1 MSATALYG
9 FVAHGIVFGAFIMLL
24 PLGGRRRMLALAAIP
39 VALATGI
46 ASFMHGI
53 VGTPSLTLLILAVW
67 QLLATRPSPLTDRP
81 ALALLTFTIPF
92 YAMALGL
99 GPLDPYAI
107 GYQPLPLLVASLPLA
122 ALLWWRRLDGWL
134 LILALDLAGYASG
147 LFANLW
153 DVLFDPLLVL
163 VALAVVIG
171 RSFRHRTSPEEN
183 PVDA

>member
-1 MSATALYG
+1 VNATALYG
-9 FVAHGIVFGAFIMLL
+9 FLAHGIVFGAFVAAL

-46 ASFMHGI
+46 ASLMHGV
-53 VGTPSLTLLILAVW
+53 VGTPSLTLLALAVW
-67 QLLATRPSPLTDRP
+67 QLIAINPAPPTYRA
-81 ALALLTFTIPF
+81 ALALLAFAMPF

-107 GYQPLPLLVASLPLA
+107 GYQPLPLLAASLPLA
-122 ALLWWRRLDGWL
+122 ALLWWKRLDGWL
-134 LILALDLAGYASG
+134 LILAIDLAGYASG

-163 VALAVVIG
+163 VALAVVV
-171 RSFRHRTSPEEN
+171 RHHVRRAHHFS
-183 PVDA
+183 A

>member
-9 FVAHGIVFGAFIMLL
+9 FVAHCIVFGAFVMLL
-24 PLGGRRRMLALAAIP
+24 PLGDRRRMLAFAAIP

-46 ASFMHGI
+46 ASYMHG
-53 VGTPSLTLLILAVW
+53 VAGTPSLTLLTLAVW
-67 QLLATRPSPLTDRP
+67 QLIATRPSPLTCRP
-81 ALALLTFTIPF
+81 ALALLAFAMPF

-107 GYQPLPLLVASLPLA
+107 GYQPLPLLVVSLPLA

-134 LILALDLAGYASG
+134 LILAIDLAGYASG

-153 DVLFDPLLVL
+153 DALFDPLLVF
-163 VALAVVIG
+163 VALAVVI
-171 RSFRHRTSPEEN
+171 RHHARRVHN
-183 PVDA
+183 HG